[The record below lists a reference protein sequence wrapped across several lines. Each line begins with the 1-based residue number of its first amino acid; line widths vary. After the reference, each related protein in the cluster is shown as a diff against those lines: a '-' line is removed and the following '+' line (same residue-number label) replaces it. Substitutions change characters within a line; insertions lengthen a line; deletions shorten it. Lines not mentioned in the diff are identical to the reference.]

1 MPKIPH
7 VLTEPQLK
15 CLTSAPRQRV
25 YEAIRSREGASATDV
40 GMVLGMSSESVIFHL
55 KQLQKV
61 DLIVA
66 VGSRPTGR
74 RPSCTFAAVHE
85 RVVIDRNSSSYDNVR
100 RTTAATIR
108 ESHRQFLASSD
119 FAEQDTI
126 TRDSLLIL
134 RTQFRL
140 NPETQ
145 AKVKQLIL
153 EAVEFAKKN
162 QSPDGQMMGFL
173 NLYYPIAPK

>member
-1 MPKIPH
+1 MAKTLH
-7 VLTEPQLK
+7 VLTEQQLK

-40 GMVLGMSSESVIFHL
+40 GMLLGMSSESVIFHL

-66 VGSRPTGR
+66 IGSRPTGR
-74 RPSCTFAAVHE
+74 RPSCTFAAVHP

-100 RTTAATIR
+100 RTTVATIR
-108 ESHRQFLASSD
+108 ESQRQFLASSD
-119 FAEQDTI
+119 FAEQDTT
-126 TRDSLLIL
+126 TRESLLIL

-140 NPETQ
+140 NSEAQ

-162 QSPDGQMMGFL
+162 ESPEGQMMGFL
-173 NLYYPIAPK
+173 ALHYPIAPR